1 MKTHKTFSPQTLN
14 KMLVNQPK
22 PKISLAITLV
32 VAWLTTLTLSCQKQ
46 ALNSELDQMDT
57 RLEANSAIASGSETR
72 PALFGPIAATAG
84 CLGYNVNFTPAQP
97 VILKETTTIDGQG
110 TVHYTRHWSVAGLTA
125 RATLPN
131 RPYLENGLPV
141 TFEVISG
148 QEMFVIKDP
157 NTTTGVPSPAL
168 SGDVFIH
175 QGTIVLE
182 NTLTKERIVI
192 RHVIIQTPGIGT
204 DKDAW
209 YVNGKK
215 CS

>member
-1 MKTHKTFSPQTLN
+1 
-14 KMLVNQPK
+14 MLVNQPK
-22 PKISLAITLV
+22 PKIFSATTVV
-32 VAWLTTLTLSCQKQ
+32 VAWLITLTLSCQKQ
-46 ALNSELDQMDT
+46 AHDSERNQMDQ
-57 RLEANSAIASGSETR
+57 RLEANNATASGSETR
-72 PALFGPIAATAG
+72 PGLFGPVAATFE
-84 CLGYNVNFTPAQP
+84 CLGYNVNFVPAQP

-110 TVHYTRHWSVAGLTA
+110 VVHYTRHWSVAGLTA

-131 RPYLENGLPV
+131 RSPYLENGIPV

-157 NTTTGVPSPAL
+157 NTTTGIPSPAS
-168 SGDVFIH
+168 SGDLFIH

-182 NTLTKERIVI
+182 NTLTRERIII